1 MKAEM
6 ALFLVVNQLVSS
18 DHIEISPY
26 QSCGRSLLCKNGDL
40 KPFMFFQVDMYF

>member
-26 QSCGRSLLCKNGDL
+26 QSCGRSLL
-40 KPFMFFQVDMYF
+40 